1 MKTRNVFGTIFL
13 VTGLGIFYALA
24 ATSIASELNDVLHGP
39 PLTEPVR
46 KFTRE
51 KLPAV
56 DKVISKLLPW
66 KEVADLPHIREVS
79 KLTTGGNPQSTNENP
94 FQQFSVV
101 RWLGWAFVVSAL
113 AEIGAAY
120 LKHTKTRV
128 EE

>member
-13 VTGLGIFYALA
+13 VTGLGIFYLLA
-24 ATSIASELNDVLHGP
+24 ATSIATELNDVLHGP

-56 DKVISKLLPW
+56 EKVLSKVLPW
-66 KEVADLPHIREVS
+66 KQVGDLPHIRKMSE
-79 KLTTGGNPQSTNENP
+79 LTTGGAAQSTNENP
-94 FQQFSVV
+94 FQQFQVV
-101 RWLGWAFVVSAL
+101 SWLGWAFIVSAL

-120 LKHTKTRV
+120 LKHTKIRV